1 MFHVF
6 RGALH
11 HAWKMC
17 WFAVTR
23 LPVIS
28 NADSL
33 VYGSEMWNEQTKCLC
48 QKAILSQTERETQA
62 ELFPIETIGE

>member
-1 MFHVF
+1 MPGKCAGLVSQD
-6 RGALH
+6 
-11 HAWKMC
+11 C
-17 WFAVTR
+17 
-23 LPVIS
+23 PVIS

-62 ELFPIETIGE
+62 EFCPIETIGE